1 MMKDWLAGLEPRER
15 RLVLIG
21 ALVLGLLLF
30 YWIVLGPMLSAYQ
43 NRAAQV
49 EQQRA
54 SLAWMQQTAGRI
66 QQLQAVGG
74 ARGQGLGDRSLLAVV
89 DGSAREAGLGGALR
103 QVRPDGALA
112 VRVWFEGVPFDALVE
127 WLGRLDQEFQVQV
140 KLITLER
147 QSEAGRVHAQLTLE
161 AAG

>member
-1 MMKDWLAGLEPRER
+1 MKDWLAGLDPRER
-15 RLVLIG
+15 RLVLSG
-21 ALVLGLLLF
+21 ALVVALLLVYGLLVAPL
-30 YWIVLGPMLSAYQ
+30 LSAYQ
-43 NRAAQV
+43 GRVAQV

-54 SLAWMQQTAGRI
+54 SLAWMQQTAARI
-66 QQLQAVGG
+66 QQLQAGSG
-74 ARGQGLGDRSLLAVV
+74 AQGQGLGGRSLLAVV
-89 DGSAREAGLGGALR
+89 DGSAREAGLGSTLR

-147 QSEAGRVHAQLTLE
+147 QPGAGRVHAQLTLE